1 MEFNNIS
8 VIEESITCPITQMP
22 MKDPVTGSDGQTY
35 ERDAIV
41 RWLNEKG
48 TSPQDR
54 SPMSIS
60 SLKTN
65 PAIRFL
71 CDKYHA
77 NEFGQIN
84 TNNVIKPKV
93 SESNIILDHKN
104 SKTSNNNFV
113 MLDFNINTDSMP
125 KDLEFGHLS
134 QDIILV
140 IDRSGSMNMGVTAK
154 DENNNSI
161 ENGMS
166 IQDIVNHAA
175 KTVTNTLD
183 KNSRLAVIAFDNDIV
198 LISDLKIMNNMNK
211 NDVISKIDSIKPRYQ
226 TNIWGGIEQAISI
239 LDSRDDKSRN
249 SAILMFTDGAPNIS
263 PARGEVETLKKLR
276 IKKNFTAPIYT
287 FGFGYNLQKNL
298 LYDIAKYAN
307 GGNGHI
313 PDGGMIATV
322 FCNFISTI
330 LCTVVNNLQLHINN
344 KEISLMGDFASHY
357 NTEDEEL
364 IYDIGTVQLEQ
375 TRNIVLNIPTSIN
388 NFDYYYT
395 YKIGGASYKSNM
407 HNIKLHDMQLNDE
420 NINIHYNRYSLVES
434 INKMINYNNI
444 NNNIETM
451 NVFDKIKNQLLTSKF
466 SDELT
471 EGMIKNLQ
479 GDGSNEG
486 QIKLAVSNMD
496 YFRKWGEFYLNQ
508 LVRSLNQQIKPN
520 FKDEACLFGGT
531 IFADCVDK
539 ASDIFDNLPPPKPSL
554 INYQSTS
561 TSTST
566 STSGSLYRSLG
577 TNPLVSSPI
586 NMSVYN
592 NVGGG
597 CFDSYCNITMANGNT
612 KILKD
617 LKKGDIIMSATQD
630 NILTTA
636 TVVCVFETKI
646 TMGIREFVDFE
657 NGLYITPWHPI
668 KYNNEWV
675 FPANIKNPI
684 LKQCNSMITLVLD
697 KNHVGFING
706 FQCIMFG
713 HGFKEGVLNH
723 PFYGTHKVIDVLK
736 KNPGYKMGHILVND
750 YEIEFCK
757 LNNITSNISIN
768 INIDKSFNLIGQVY

>member
-35 ERDAIV
+35 EKDAIV

-48 TSPQDR
+48 TSPHDR
-54 SPMSIS
+54 SVMTIA

-65 PAIRFL
+65 PAIRFI

-84 TNNVIKPKV
+84 TSQTKAKV
-93 SESNIILDHKN
+93 SESSIILDHKN
-104 SKTSNNNFV
+104 SKTSNNKFV
-113 MLDFNINTDSMP
+113 MLDFNINADSMP

-134 QDIILV
+134 QDVILV
-140 IDRSGSMNMGVTAK
+140 IDRSGSMNMGVQAK
-154 DENNNSI
+154 DENNNNI

-183 KNSRLAVIAFDNDIV
+183 KNSRLAVIAFDNEIV
-198 LISDLKIMNNMNK
+198 LISDLKFMNNMNK
-211 NDVISKIDSIKPRYQ
+211 NDVVNKIDSIKPRYQ
-226 TNIWGGIEQAISI
+226 TNIWGGIEKAIAI
-239 LDSRDDKSRN
+239 LDSRDDKTRN
-249 SAILMFTDGAPNIS
+249 SAILMFTDGSPNIS

-287 FGFGYNLQKNL
+287 FGFGYNLQKTL
-298 LYDIAKYAN
+298 LYDIAKFAN

-322 FCNFISTI
+322 FCNFIGTI
-330 LCTVVNNLQLHINN
+330 LCTVVNNLQIHFDN
-344 KEISLMGDFASHY
+344 KQISLMGDFANYY
-357 NTEDEEL
+357 NNENEEL

-375 TRNIVLNIPTSIN
+375 ARNIVLNIPASLN
-388 NFDYYYT
+388 SFNYYYT
-395 YKIGGASYKSNM
+395 YKIGGASYKSNIY
-407 HNIKLHDMQLNDE
+407 NIKLDDMCMNDE
-420 NINIHYNRYSLVES
+420 NINIHVNRYCLVES
-434 INKMINYNNI
+434 INSMINYNNI
-444 NNNIETM
+444 NDNNETM
-451 NVFDKIKNQLLTSKF
+451 RVFYNIKNQLLTSKF

-471 EGMIKNLQ
+471 QGMIKNLQ
-479 GDGSNEG
+479 GDRSNEG
-486 QIKLAVSNMD
+486 QIKLAVSNML
-496 YFRKWGEFYLNQ
+496 YFKKWGEFYLNQ
-508 LVRSLNQQIKPN
+508 LARSLNQQIKPN
-520 FKDEACLFGGT
+520 FKDEACVFGGT
-531 IFADCVDK
+531 IFTECVDK
-539 ASDIFDNLPPPKPSL
+539 ASDIFDNLPPPTPSL
-554 INYQSTS
+554 INQQQSTS
-561 TSTST
+561 V
-566 STSGSLYRSLG
+566 YRSLA
-577 TNPLVSSPI
+577 TNPQPNRPI
-586 NMSVYN
+586 NMSAYN
-592 NVGGG
+592 NAGGG
-597 CFDSYCNITMANGNT
+597 CFDSYCNITMADGSV

-630 NILTTA
+630 NVLTSA
-636 TVVCVFETKI
+636 KVLCVFETKI

-668 KYNNEWV
+668 KYNNKWV
-675 FPANIKNPI
+675 FPAKIKDPI
-684 LKQCNSMITLVLD
+684 VKQCSSMITLVLD

-706 FQCIMFG
+706 FQCIMLG

-736 KNPGYKMGHILVND
+736 NNPGYEMGHILVND
-750 YEIEFCK
+750 YEIEFYK
-757 LNNITSNISIN
+757 LNNITSNIN
-768 INIDKSFNLIGQVY
+768 INKSFNLTEEVY